1 MRVATGAEDGSVGA
15 SGLARCQR
23 DGGGGGEDAHGRV
36 ARLEL
41 WRDAAAQ
48 VSGE

>member
-23 DGGGGGEDAHGRV
+23 DGGGRREDAHGRV

-48 VSGE
+48 VSCK